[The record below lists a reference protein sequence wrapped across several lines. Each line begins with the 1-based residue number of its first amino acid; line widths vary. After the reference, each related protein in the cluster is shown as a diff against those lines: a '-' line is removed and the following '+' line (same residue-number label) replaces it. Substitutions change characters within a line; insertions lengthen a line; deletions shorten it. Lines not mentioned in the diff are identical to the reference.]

1 MTPPAP
7 AAPTVAQVIERRKH
21 NHPSELLE
29 LVRQIHD
36 HQIEQ
41 TRSIEA
47 LDAKITDHIAL
58 EPVKIGEDIAAA
70 MAKAFP
76 DKDPEG
82 HRRFHESLIQKAEE
96 KAEFWRAMRKE
107 IGKWGLISV
116 LSFLA
121 IAAWHQFLRGPVGK

>member
-7 AAPTVAQVIERRKH
+7 AVPSVEQVIERRKH

-36 HQIEQ
+36 HQIAQ
-41 TRSIEA
+41 SKQIDNM
-47 LDAKITDHIAL
+47 DAKLTEHMLL
-58 EPVKIGEDIAAA
+58 EPVKVGEDIADA
-70 MAKAFP
+70 MARAFP
-76 DKDPEG
+76 SKDPTA
-82 HRRFHESLIQKAEE
+82 HRKYHESLIQKAEE
-96 KAEFWRAMRKE
+96 KAEFWKKMRVE

-121 IAAWHQFLRGPVGK
+121 LSVWRSFLSGPGK